1 MLETYAIIVSINER
15 REKAIDDLINLLDET
30 RKAFLLGA
38 RGCRFECRS
47 IMYGA
52 LTIQSND
59 LLLPKAEGPFP
70 NLNYKS
76 LVQRIMAFRS
86 PQWYNSS
93 SRYSSYGSNSKY
105 CCPEASFASIF
116 GVLEEFLEGLELNQF
131 TSP

>member
-1 MLETYAIIVSINER
+1 MKTYSIIVSINER
-15 REKAIDDLINLLDET
+15 REKAIEDLIDLLDET
-30 RKAFLLGA
+30 RNAFLLGA

-59 LLLPKAEGPFP
+59 LLLPKPECPFP

-76 LVQRIMAFRS
+76 LVQRVMAFQS
-86 PQWYNSS
+86 PAWYDSP
-93 SRYSSYGSNSKY
+93 SRYSSDKHSY
-105 CCPEASFASIF
+105 PEASFASIF
-116 GVLEEFLEGLELNQF
+116 GAREEFLEGLELNQF